1 MSVRHADLAAGR
13 WKTMPFVLQMAN
25 VGSDVER
32 ALRKRASGEAES
44 CRLAFERAL
53 ELLDLTIG
61 DERNLG
67 RVGELARAREA
78 LADNLAGGNAYG
90 TDDAFWKGYFGAFAR
105 AARRDS

>member
-1 MSVRHADLAAGR
+1 MSVRHAGLAAGR
-13 WKTMPFVLQMAN
+13 WKTMPFMLQMAN
-25 VGSDVER
+25 VGSEVER
-32 ALRKRASGEAES
+32 ALRRRASGETAS
-44 CRLAFERAL
+44 CRLAFERAV
-53 ELLDLTIG
+53 ELLDLTIADG
-61 DERNLG
+61 RNLG